1 MSDDQQRR
9 IAELEQE
16 VAALRSQLGEQAD
29 GQART
34 AEAETEEEPPQAG
47 GGAAERVPLPSR
59 TRAIIVSLAI
69 GIGALVGILAIV
81 YALSTV
87 IEPFSKRAASA
98 LAPWEP
104 TPKGAA
110 APPAKKQPSKA
121 TPEPLRAPGL

>member
-16 VAALRSQLGEQAD
+16 VAELRSRLGGEAD
-29 GQART
+29 GGAEHP
-34 AEAETEEEPPQAG
+34 EAETVEEPPRAG
-47 GGAAERVPLPSR
+47 DGEAEVAPLPSR
-59 TRAIIVSLAI
+59 TRAIVVSLVI

-98 LAPWEP
+98 IAPWEP
-104 TPKGAA
+104 PAKGAE
-110 APPAKKQPSKA
+110 APPAKQQPSKA
-121 TPEPLRAPGL
+121 TSEPLRAPGL